1 MDIMT
6 LSSIFSPFQIET
18 PLQAL
23 LQPSA
28 KEILEAV
35 RAIFLQVRTST
46 SVIHLVT
53 LSKPY
58 NRRCWYFVS
67 LVALNGITILA

>member
-1 MDIMT
+1 MRNGSLIP
-6 LSSIFSPFQIET
+6 FSLQIET

-35 RAIFLQVRTST
+35 RAIFLQVC
-46 SVIHLVT
+46 
-53 LSKPY
+53 KY
-58 NRRCWYFVS
+58 RR
-67 LVALNGITILA
+67 L